1 MSDITIKKVDSKNLL
16 KDFIKFQWEIYKGNE
31 FWVPP
36 LISERKNLL
45 NKNKNPFFK
54 HGDADYF
61 LAYKNEKI
69 VGRIAAIKNDLHNKI
84 HNDKVGFFGFFECI
98 NEQEVANKL
107 FDTAKDWLIQN
118 GLTSMCG
125 PANPSSNDEYG
136 LLIDGFDD
144 SPRLLMPY
152 NPPYYIELIENYNLK
167 KVKDLFAYKIENEKM
182 IASEKLKRGVELIQ
196 KRYNI
201 NIRQINLKKFNEEL
215 DNFKY
220 IYNKAWELN
229 WGFVPLT
236 DDEINA
242 MAKDLKPIVEPSF
255 VIFGEKEGKL
265 IGAALV
271 MLDYNQIFKELN
283 GHLFPFGFIKLYTKK
298 KEIKWAR
305 ILTLGL
311 LPEYRN
317 KGIDSLFYWEI
328 LQRGTKLGIKLGE
341 ASWVLEDNIMMN
353 RGLELMN
360 AHVYKKYRIY
370 EMPIS

>member
-1 MSDITIKKVDSKNLL
+1 MSDITIKKVDSKKLL

-31 FWVPP
+31 FWAPP

-45 NKNKNPFFK
+45 DKNKNPFFK

-107 FDTAKDWLIQN
+107 FDTAKDWLIKK
-118 GLTSMCG
+118 GLTSMRG

-144 SPRLLMPY
+144 APRLLMPY

-167 KVKDLFAYKIENEKM
+167 KVKDLFAYKIEYEKI

-220 IYNKAWELN
+220 VYNKAWELN

-242 MAKDLKPIVEPSF
+242 MAKDLKPIVEPSL

-283 GHLFPFGFIKLYTKK
+283 GHLFPLGFIKLYTKK

-360 AHVYKKYRIY
+360 AHIYKKYRIY
-370 EMPIS
+370 EMPI